1 MRSSLTSKRNA
12 ALGDR
17 TATQTQQAEMTNDL
31 EFWRGVRFA
40 RDQRRSHMKK
50 SMRTATA
57 LISGV
62 ALTIIL
68 VPPAASAKPLEVTR
82 YHEAYSDSF
91 SDCGFPIDVMGEA
104 SGRYMIKDST
114 PSTNGQFFRVLD
126 NYSFSE
132 VLTNRRTGEW
142 FSISAR
148 DLPRDASE
156 AARRRSNSH
165 LSSQGLRGP

>member
-1 MRSSLTSKRNA
+1 
-12 ALGDR
+12 
-17 TATQTQQAEMTNDL
+17 
-31 EFWRGVRFA
+31 
-40 RDQRRSHMKK
+40 MKK